1 VTQNTVYSYP
11 TIEGLTSFLVA
22 LVSNPEGF
30 TDEKSRKVLI
40 EEMVEK
46 YSADLDGTPR
56 AKKVVLLTGSTGNL
70 GSQILASLLQ
80 DENVKRV
87 YALGRPSS
95 GSTSMLKRH
104 QERFKD
110 KALDTSLLAS
120 ERLVFVEGD
129 TALPSLGV
137 SESTYEDVS
146 RLTAFTFTALLFSV
160 SFGNQLL

>member
-1 VTQNTVYSYP
+1 MTQNTVYSYP

-22 LVSNPEGF
+22 LVGNPEGF
-30 TDEKSRKVLI
+30 TDEKSRKALI

-46 YSADLDGTPR
+46 YGAGLDGIPR
-56 AKKVVLLTGSTGNL
+56 GKANVVLLTGSTGNL

-87 YALGRPSS
+87 YTLNRPSS
-95 GSTSMLKRH
+95 STSMLKRH
-104 QERFKD
+104 HERFKD

-129 TALPSLGV
+129 TTLPNLGV
-137 SESTYEDVS
+137 SESTYEGVS